1 MVSMA
6 LMLFFL
12 GLFASYLILG
22 NDFANK
28 IQEDVRLEVQIH
40 DGIAAA
46 ELDRFA
52 REIGQAVYAESIEY
66 VSKSDALAEYQD
78 RFRTDITG
86 PLDGFNP
93 LLASFRVKLWPSY
106 IEKEAVKE
114 IEQELIKDIAV
125 ASVEYPLDEI
135 LQLQQNVQKVAWMTL
150 GLGIVLLGIAFYLIF
165 GTIRLGIYAKRL
177 GIRTMQL
184 IGATDSFIRKPFIIS
199 GLFQGGIAGIIA
211 SVLIV
216 LAWWLLSLFAPEPLP
231 MWHLTSP
238 AFIGL
243 LGGILL
249 LGLLLGWTG
258 SYLAVNRYLH
268 KDLDQLMQE

>member
-1 MVSMA
+1 
-6 LMLFFL
+6 MLFFL

-22 NDFANK
+22 NEFANR
-28 IQEDVRLEVQIH
+28 IQENIRLEVQIH
-40 DGIAAA
+40 DGIAAS

-66 VSKSDALAEYQD
+66 VSKSDALTEYRA
-78 RFRTDITG
+78 RFGNDITG

-93 LLASFRVKLWPSY
+93 LLASFRVKLWSTY
-106 IEKEAVKE
+106 IEQEALKG

-125 ASVEYPLDEI
+125 ASVEYPLEEI
-135 LQLQQNVQKVAWMTL
+135 LKLQQNIRKVAWMTL
-150 GLGIVLLGIAFYLIF
+150 GLGLVLLGIALYLIF
-165 GTIRLGIYAKRL
+165 GTIRLGIYARRL
-177 GIRTMQL
+177 AIRTMQL
-184 IGATDSFIRKPFIIS
+184 IGATNDFIRRPFIIS
-199 GLFQGGIAGIIA
+199 GLAQGGIAGIIA
-211 SVLIV
+211 SVLVV

>member
-1 MVSMA
+1 MA

-22 NDFANK
+22 NEFANR
-28 IQEDVRLEVQIH
+28 IQENVRLEVQIH
-40 DGIAAA
+40 DGIAAS

-52 REIGQAVYAESIEY
+52 REMGQAVFAESIEY
-66 VSKSDALAEYQD
+66 VSKSDALAEYRD
-78 RFRTDITG
+78 RFGADITD

-106 IEKEAVKE
+106 IEETALQE
-114 IEQELIKDIAV
+114 IKKDLIQDIVV
-125 ASVEYPLDEI
+125 ASVEYPLTEI
-135 LQLQQNVQKVAWMTL
+135 LSLQENIRKVAWVTFAL
-150 GLGIVLLGIAFYLIF
+150 GLVLLGIAFYLIF
-165 GTIRLGIYAKRL
+165 GTIRLGIYARRL

-184 IGATDSFIRKPFIIS
+184 IGATNSFIRKPFIIS
-199 GLFQGGIAGIIA
+199 GLVQGGIAGAIA
-211 SVLIV
+211 GILIV
-216 LAWWLLSLFAPEPLP
+216 LALWLLSFSTPVPLP
-231 MWHLTSP
+231 IWHLGSA

-249 LGLLLGWTG
+249 LGLLLGWSG
-258 SYLAVNRYLH
+258 SYLAVNRYLN

>member
-1 MVSMA
+1 MA

-199 GLFQGGIAGIIA
+199 GLFQGSIAGIIA

>member
-1 MVSMA
+1 
-6 LMLFFL
+6 MLFFL

-22 NDFANK
+22 NEFANR

-40 DGIAAA
+40 DGIAPS

-106 IEKEAVKE
+106 IEKTAVTE
-114 IEQELIKDIAV
+114 IERELIKDIAV

-135 LQLQQNVQKVAWMTL
+135 LKLQQNIRKVAWMTL
-150 GLGIVLLGIAFYLIF
+150 GLGLVLLGIAFYLIF

-177 GIRTMQL
+177 AIRTMQL
-184 IGATDSFIRKPFIIS
+184 IGATDRFVRKPFIIS
-199 GLFQGGIAGIIA
+199 GLIQGGFAGAIA
-211 SVLIV
+211 SALIV

-231 MWHLTSP
+231 MWHLASP